1 MIYFV
6 TSVRLLEF
14 PNFYIDLICSEKAL
28 EDSVNELN
36 DSAAQEAF
44 TQQAV
49 SLITWDLDVWTQTFS
64 LTGLLT
70 VLMSKLKDPHD
81 DGAELQQER
90 TELHH
95 NTSEAIQVNQ
105 EERRTGAIISRKQ
118 Q

>member
-28 EDSVNELN
+28 EDSINELN

-49 SLITWDLDVWTQTFS
+49 SLITLR
-64 LTGLLT
+64 LG
-70 VLMSKLKDPHD
+70 
-81 DGAELQQER
+81 
-90 TELHH
+90 
-95 NTSEAIQVNQ
+95 
-105 EERRTGAIISRKQ
+105 
-118 Q
+118 

>member
-14 PNFYIDLICSEKAL
+14 PNFYIDLIWSEKAL
-28 EDSVNELN
+28 EVSINELN
-36 DSAAQEAF
+36 DSVAQAF

-49 SLITWDLDVWTQTFS
+49 SLITWDLDVWTLTFS

-81 DGAELQQER
+81 DGAKLQQER

-118 Q
+118 E

>member
-36 DSAAQEAF
+36 DSAAHEAF

-49 SLITWDLDVWTQTFS
+49 LLIT
-64 LTGLLT
+64 
-70 VLMSKLKDPHD
+70 
-81 DGAELQQER
+81 
-90 TELHH
+90 
-95 NTSEAIQVNQ
+95 
-105 EERRTGAIISRKQ
+105 
-118 Q
+118 

>member
-28 EDSVNELN
+28 EDSINELN

-49 SLITWDLDVWTQTFS
+49 SLITLRFGCLNTNIFTDGPSHSIDVKIEGPS
-64 LTGLLT
+64 
-70 VLMSKLKDPHD
+70 
-81 DGAELQQER
+81 
-90 TELHH
+90 
-95 NTSEAIQVNQ
+95 
-105 EERRTGAIISRKQ
+105 
-118 Q
+118 